1 MRHTAGAKMERQHP
15 NDPLHGITLKA
26 LLEELLARHG
36 WPGLASR
43 IEIRCFSVDPSIKSS
58 LVFLRRNR
66 WARDLVEQL
75 YLEETEKPSP
85 Q

>member
-1 MRHTAGAKMERQHP
+1 MERQHP

-26 LLEELLARHG
+26 ILETLLGRHG

-43 IEIRCFSVDPSIKSS
+43 IDVRCFSTDPSIKSS
-58 LVFLRRNR
+58 LIFLRRNR

-75 YLEETEKPSP
+75 YVEGADHPDSQK
-85 Q
+85 

>member
-1 MRHTAGAKMERQHP
+1 MERQHP

-26 LLEELLARHG
+26 LLEELVARHG

-43 IEIRCFSVDPSIKSS
+43 VDIRCFSSEPSIKSS
-58 LVFLRRNR
+58 LIFLRRER

-75 YLEETEKPSP
+75 YLDGAGEDSA
-85 Q
+85 

>member
-1 MRHTAGAKMERQHP
+1 MEREHP
-15 NDPLHGITLKA
+15 NDPLHGIKLKD
-26 LLEELLARHG
+26 LLEELVARHG

-43 IEIRCFSVDPSIKSS
+43 IEIRCFSIDPSIKSS
-58 LVFLRRNR
+58 LIFLRRNR

-75 YLEETEKPSP
+75 YLEGADTSSP